1 VDVAIEIA
9 VAKTHKYASRE
20 SGDTVEVV
28 ERPGGGLTLVMVDGQ
43 GSGRG
48 ARDISQMLVSRA
60 LGLIKDGVRD
70 GVVARSLNDVLFAQR
85 HGKVSAALDLV
96 SVDLLA
102 GEVVVTRQ
110 GSAGA
115 VVRHGDWSE
124 AIAGEAAPL
133 GRYARTRPDIAQYPL
148 EAGLTVVVVSDGIS
162 GSGRKAGHAPFELE
176 SFLIDID
183 PDAETQAVADA
194 VLDAARTRD
203 GGLPGDDSTVGVVRL
218 VPLPDPDSVRR
229 MSVRLPIV

>member
-1 VDVAIEIA
+1 MDVAIEVA
-9 VAKTHKYASRE
+9 VAKTHKYASRD

-28 ERPGGGLTLVMVDGQ
+28 ERPGGGLTLVMIDGQ

-70 GVVARSLNDVLFAQR
+70 GVVARSLNDVLYAQR

-96 SVDLLA
+96 TVDLLA

-124 AIAGEAAPL
+124 LIGGTAAPL

-148 EAGLTVVVVSDGIS
+148 EANLTVIVVSDGII
-162 GSGRKAGHAPFELE
+162 GSGRRSGHEPFELE
-176 SFLIDID
+176 DYLIGLG
-183 PDAETQAVADA
+183 PAADATTIADA
-194 VLDAARTRD
+194 VLEAARIRD

-218 VPLPDPDSVRR
+218 APVDRAETIRR
-229 MSVRLPIV
+229 MSVRLPVG